1 MLLGKKCL
9 ALRIASYLG
18 KREGWLAEHMLIM
31 GVENPEG
38 RVEYV
43 AAAFPSACGKTNL
56 AMLVPPEGL
65 KVKGYRIWTVGD
77 DIAWMRIDTD
87 GRLWAINPETGLLR
101 RGARAPTRKSNP
113 NMMKTISR
121 NTIYTNVVLAKDGT
135 VWWEGGEGEPPAE
148 GCGLAGPPLEAG
160 HEGRQG
166 QAGPRR
172 PSQQPLH
179 RAR

>member
-31 GVENPEG
+31 GVEDPEG

-65 KVKGYRIWTVGD
+65 KIKGYRIWTVGD

-87 GRLWAINPETGLLR
+87 GRLWAINPGDGLLR
-101 RGARAPTRKSNP
+101 RRAGHELEDQPQHDEDHQPQHDLHER
-113 NMMKTISR
+113 R
-121 NTIYTNVVLAKDGT
+121 AGQGRHGVVGRGRRRAAGRRL
-135 VWWEGGEGEPPAE
+135 
-148 GCGLAGPPLEAG
+148 GLAGPAVEAG
-160 HEGRQG
+160 HEGREG
-166 QAGPRR
+166 QADRRAPMPTAASPRR
-172 PSQQPLH
+172 
-179 RAR
+179 